1 MVDIYFFIHKVNF
14 RYVITKKTS
23 TFTFQQFCAK
33 NLQIQ
38 PKLFKLFVQKHSSS
52 RYYSFQNSWK
62 YCHKLNDA
70 RETGNYLKSET
81 LICKVADLSATR
93 LKILPA
99 RFISSNS
106 LTQFVRC
113 SWPSW
118 MSPKIFPEENWTGKN
133 NINRNWR
140 NESFILNPEEKTCF
154 YKVLK
159 RKEHY
164 STGTSLDFLMK
175 NAVFSFSWVWRS
187 PNFSYR
193 KLKSVFF
200 KYLQHVSERSYFNEV
215 MQDFTKYLDVA
226 IM

>member
-1 MVDIYFFIHKVNF
+1 MKV
-14 RYVITKKTS
+14 
-23 TFTFQQFCAK
+23 
-33 NLQIQ
+33 
-38 PKLFKLFVQKHSSS
+38 
-52 RYYSFQNSWK
+52 
-62 YCHKLNDA
+62 
-70 RETGNYLKSET
+70 
-81 LICKVADLSATR
+81 
-93 LKILPA
+93 LPA
-99 RFISSNS
+99 RFISNNS
-106 LTQFVRC
+106 VTQFIRC
-113 SWPSW
+113 SCPSR
-118 MSPKIFPEENWTGKN
+118 MSPKIFTEENLTGKN
-133 NINRNWR
+133 NIKNWR

-175 NAVFSFSWVWRS
+175 NAVFSFSWAWRS

-226 IM
+226 IMQL